1 LLKGNLLCKNIND
14 AESRVIAGGHM
25 KKGKAKAGQRRITFT
40 FETPGA
46 NNVFLMG
53 DFNEWD
59 EKVHP
64 MRKYENDIWKKTV
77 FLDPGRYEYKFLVD
91 GQWYKDPNNSNL
103 CPNRFG
109 TNNNFLIV
117 S

>member
-1 LLKGNLLCKNIND
+1 M
-14 AESRVIAGGHM
+14 A
-25 KKGKAKAGQRRITFT
+25 KGKAKAGQRRITFT
-40 FETPGA
+40 FEAPEA
-46 NNVFLMG
+46 ENVSVMG

-59 EKVHP
+59 KKAHP
-64 MRKYENDIWKKTV
+64 MKKHENNIWKKTI

-91 GQWYKDPNNSNL
+91 GHWHNDKNNDQL

-109 TNNNFLIV
+109 TYNNFMIV